1 MLVQITDGNGRSC
14 QQNIGIVIDPV
25 PPSGLF
31 NNMVWSVFNFQPG
44 NPSGSGSGTANHNA
58 VAWTTIGAP
67 GDSTLGELYG
77 SMLYTGP
84 AVNCSI
90 AVNVA
95 ISDSGG
101 GYLSISI
108 VQNGIIVAFCQTWY
122 DTSFSGTIP
131 FVILAGTNS
140 LIEIFGAANNCP
152 TLYSVLPL
160 FLNSGRL
167 SQTNIGNMTFT
178 PA

>member
-1 MLVQITDGNGRSC
+1 MLVQITDANGRSC
-14 QQNIGIVIDPV
+14 QQNIGIVIDPI

-31 NNMVWSVFNFQPG
+31 NNMVWSVFDFQPG
-44 NPSGSGSGTANHNA
+44 NPTGSGSGTANHNA

-67 GDSTLGELYG
+67 TDSTAANLYG

-84 AVNCSI
+84 SVNCFI

-95 ISDSGG
+95 FSDGGG
-101 GYLSISI
+101 GYLSIAV
-108 VQNGIIVAFCQTWY
+108 VQDGNVVLCQTWY
-122 DTSFSGTIP
+122 DTNFSGSIP
-131 FVILAGTNS
+131 FVIVAGTNS
-140 LIEIFGAANNCP
+140 LIEIVGCRNNCP
-152 TLYSVLPL
+152 LVDNTQPL
-160 FLNSGRL
+160 FLQSGRL